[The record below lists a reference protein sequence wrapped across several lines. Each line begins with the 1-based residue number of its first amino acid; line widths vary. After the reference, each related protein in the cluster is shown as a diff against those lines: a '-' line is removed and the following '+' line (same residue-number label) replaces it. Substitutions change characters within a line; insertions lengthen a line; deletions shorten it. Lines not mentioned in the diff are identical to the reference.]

1 MFDFFDIF
9 VFQAFELKKNVSCAI
24 DDKNSDSEDSL
35 NGTDSDDTE
44 SEKLNWFIL
53 LRYLT

>member
-1 MFDFFDIF
+1 
-9 VFQAFELKKNVSCAI
+9 
-24 DDKNSDSEDSL
+24 L

>member
-1 MFDFFDIF
+1 LFDFFDIF

-44 SEKLNWFIL
+44 SEKLN
-53 LRYLT
+53 